1 MESSSLNALENQ
13 RLDERTKLDPQFT
26 CAGINENSHSVLTLE
41 ELNKGSIWLDNP
53 YTYPLLL
60 LA

>member
-1 MESSSLNALENQ
+1 MNALENQ
-13 RLDERTKLDPQFT
+13 CLDERTKLDPQFT